1 MAAQTPV
8 FKEHGVAMALPTPRQ
23 GQRVW
28 TSIQMRRGAGPS
40 PQCPSHTLH
49 VRVRALIFLG
59 KDLILAKNAELGL
72 WKGKTQGEHS
82 STRAEQAHWCGYGE
96 AWGSLVCLSHL
107 SSHRLLLPV
116 AASISP
122 RCTVQTLPTCTTT

>member
-28 TSIQMRRGAGPS
+28 RSIQMRRGAGLC

-49 VRVRALIFLG
+49 VCVRALIFLG
-59 KDLILAKNAELGL
+59 KDLILAKNAELGE
-72 WKGKTQGEHS
+72 TQSGHL
-82 STRAEQAHWCGYGE
+82 STQAEQAHWCGCGE
-96 AWGSLVCLSHL
+96 A
-107 SSHRLLLPV
+107 
-116 AASISP
+116 
-122 RCTVQTLPTCTTT
+122 